1 MKLDF
6 VLNNKPASVEC
17 SGSETLLEVLRN
29 QFGQLGVKEGCG
41 VGECGACTILLDDR
55 AVNACLLAAGK
66 VQGRKVLT
74 IEGLAQEG
82 ALHPLQEAFM
92 ELGAIQCGFCTPGM
106 ILAAYALLKE
116 KSSPSRQ
123 DILDGLSGNLCRC
136 TGYHDILRAVNKA
149 AKAMRKGQ

>member
-1 MKLDF
+1 
-6 VLNNKPASVEC
+6 
-17 SGSETLLEVLRN
+17 
-29 QFGQLGVKEGCG
+29 
-41 VGECGACTILLDDR
+41 
-55 AVNACLLAAGK
+55 
-66 VQGRKVLT
+66 LT

-82 ALHPLQEAFM
+82 ALHPLQESFM